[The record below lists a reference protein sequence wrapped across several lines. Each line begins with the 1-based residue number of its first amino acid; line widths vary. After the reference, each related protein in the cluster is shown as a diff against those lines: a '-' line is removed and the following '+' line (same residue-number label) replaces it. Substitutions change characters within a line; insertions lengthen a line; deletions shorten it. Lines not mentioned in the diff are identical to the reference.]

1 MMLAALASFTLIFT
15 PNNGGPITVIE
26 GLSENACKEALS
38 FAEYGRTTAEREAVM
53 EAFFAQERAARAA
66 RGEKEDPN
74 STSSNYAEAMLGM
87 GRCIPFYVNSDANA
101 SANASANGGDA
112 ATGISTNSSTTIDS
126 GDSNSTMAGGG
137 VNPTDPGTPNSSIYR
152 MPASKAPPVVNRMDP
167 MTYSIGVSSGIFS
180 PLFPTKVFRYGDKK

>member
-1 MMLAALASFTLIFT
+1 MMLAALASFTLVFT

-38 FAEYGRTTAEREAVM
+38 FAEYGRTTVEREAVM
-53 EAFFAQERAARAA
+53 EAFFAEERAARAA
-66 RGEKEDPN
+66 RGVKEDPN
-74 STSSNYAEAMLGM
+74 STSSNYAEAMRGE
-87 GRCIPFYVNSDANA
+87 GRCIPFHVNSD
-101 SANASANGGDA
+101 ANASANGGDA

-137 VNPTDPGTPNSSIYR
+137 VNPNDPGTPNSSVYR

-167 MTYSIGVSSGIFS
+167 IAVSGLTSSTSRTASSCFHRSAMRCVGA
-180 PLFPTKVFRYGDKK
+180 